1 MDIKDVIGMSTKKEI
16 IEIAKRNNGSVTY
29 QDVVKEGI
37 HSEYLRLMVEEG
49 TLDKSGRGQYVLRN
63 SMIDDMETLQK
74 RYGRGVFSHE
84 SALFLLGFSD
94 RTPIEH
100 VMTFP
105 RKYNITSPSSNGIKT
120 YRVDEKTYNL
130 GIITT
135 ETQFQHVVRT
145 YSIERTLCDL
155 LRPNSKVSTEIITDA
170 FKQYSRSNNKNL
182 IQLMEFAKTFH
193 VEEKVRTYME
203 VLL

>member
-1 MDIKDVIGMSTKKEI
+1 MSTKDKI
-16 IEIAKRNNGSVTY
+16 YKLARKNNGSVTY
-29 QDVVKEGI
+29 QDVVREGI
-37 HSEYLRLMVEEG
+37 HSEYLRMMVEEG
-49 TLDKSGRGQYVLRN
+49 TLEKSGRGQYSLRD
-63 SMIDDMETLQK
+63 SIIDDMDNLQK

-94 RTPIEH
+94 RTPLEH

-105 RKYNITSPSSNGIKT
+105 RKYNITSASASGIKT
-120 YRVDEKTYNL
+120 YRVDEKAYNL

-135 ETQFQHVVRT
+135 ETQFHHVVRA

-155 LRPNSKVSTEIITDA
+155 LRPSSKVSIEILTDA
-170 FKQYSRSNNKNL
+170 YKQYSRSNNKNL
-182 IQLMEFAKTFH
+182 VQLMEYAKTFH
-193 VEEKVRTYME
+193 VEEKVRNYME

>member
-1 MDIKDVIGMSTKKEI
+1 MQTKKEI
-16 IEIAKRNNGSVTY
+16 IELAKKNYGSVTY
-29 QDVVKEGI
+29 QDVVREGI

-49 TLDKSGRGQYVLRN
+49 TIEKSGRGQYVLRD

-74 RYGRGVFSHE
+74 RFGRGVFSHE

-94 RTPIEH
+94 RTPLKH

-105 RKYNITSPSSNGIKT
+105 RKYNTTSPSSNGIKT

-130 GIITT
+130 GIIST
-135 ETQFQHVVRT
+135 ETHFHHVVQT

-155 LRPNSKVSTEIITDA
+155 IRPNSRVSIEIITDA
-170 FKQYSRSNNKNL
+170 YKQYSRSNNKNL
-182 IQLMEFAKTFH
+182 LQLIEYAKTFH
-193 VEEKVRTYME
+193 VEEKVRNYME